1 MLYSQDVL
9 KYIAALFSD
18 DSHLCVLWVS
28 CRTSKSLYLVPYQI
42 FFFNVCTSISWS
54 FWSPTCKYVQSK
66 VQTCEEIM
74 LRNLVDRSNP
84 CRLTRDTLID
94 WKDHVVGRILKNLV
108 TRAHMQK
115 MEIKLNKRVSQF
127 LKRQSLTW
135 TFLSQDIRQDVEY
148 ILHTRIAQFTLM
160 TCGYPV

>member
-1 MLYSQDVL
+1 
-9 KYIAALFSD
+9 
-18 DSHLCVLWVS
+18 
-28 CRTSKSLYLVPYQI
+28 
-42 FFFNVCTSISWS
+42 
-54 FWSPTCKYVQSK
+54 
-66 VQTCEEIM
+66 M

-84 CRLTRDTLID
+84 CRLIRDTLID

-135 TFLSQDIRQDVEY
+135 TFLSQDIRQDVRY
-148 ILHTRIAQFTLM
+148 ILHTSIAQFTLM
-160 TCGYPV
+160 TVGILYDFRILSILHYIL